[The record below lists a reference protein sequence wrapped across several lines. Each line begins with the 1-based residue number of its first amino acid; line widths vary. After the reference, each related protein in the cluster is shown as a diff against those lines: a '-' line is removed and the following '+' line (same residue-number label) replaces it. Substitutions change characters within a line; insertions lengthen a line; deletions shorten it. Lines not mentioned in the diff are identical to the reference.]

1 MSEYLSKLFNN
12 IDTNGDW
19 VLQKTEIWTVDGIT
33 TTYDKIEANEIAERL
48 GINTRDLENKT
59 REELLT
65 LLSSINTWTGK
76 ESGSNPSTKKTEEDK
91 KMEKSFPPGDLI
103 KPINAA
109 IDWAL
114 EKIEN
119 YRKGGTL
126 PWSWAEIF
134 TWESNNLKSEFFNER
149 VQDLTEAWFTWFK
162 NESLSRNKG
171 KELKILK
178 DTANSVEIDL
188 IELKDFASKSWR
200 NANLVAEFLRRANIE
215 VSNRSYLNG
224 CWWWIGGII
233 GGLAGGGNEIVR
245 FSNLGKVKFD
255 EKKSVS
261 NEDKKDEKEIK
272 KNVKEKILNKLKYV
286 LEWIRS
292 YGFDY
297 DDNNGVT
304 NREYRELTELTE
316 WLWKY
321 KLEEDSYYWPDN
333 YVINNLPIVFT
344 NKDGTIK
351 EDEVILNLFK
361 VLLKIKL
368 EDRLGFDHQITKN
381 FHTQVKKLKE
391 EYEKNLRK
399 KIKS

>member
-1 MSEYLSKLFNN
+1 
-12 IDTNGDW
+12 
-19 VLQKTEIWTVDGIT
+19 
-33 TTYDKIEANEIAERL
+33 
-48 GINTRDLENKT
+48 
-59 REELLT
+59 
-65 LLSSINTWTGK
+65 
-76 ESGSNPSTKKTEEDK
+76 
-91 KMEKSFPPGDLI
+91 
-103 KPINAA
+103 
-109 IDWAL
+109 
-114 EKIEN
+114 
-119 YRKGGTL
+119 
-126 PWSWAEIF
+126 
-134 TWESNNLKSEFFNER
+134 
-149 VQDLTEAWFTWFK
+149 
-162 NESLSRNKG
+162 
-171 KELKILK
+171 
-178 DTANSVEIDL
+178 
-188 IELKDFASKSWR
+188 
-200 NANLVAEFLRRANIE
+200 
-215 VSNRSYLNG
+215 
-224 CWWWIGGII
+224 
-233 GGLAGGGNEIVR
+233 
-245 FSNLGKVKFD
+245 
-255 EKKSVS
+255 
-261 NEDKKDEKEIK
+261 
-272 KNVKEKILNKLKYV
+272 LKYV